1 MRGGRGGNLFGER
14 DSASK
19 PCILNNS
26 RHEIQN
32 KSFKKTVYEI
42 MREKKF
48 ENVSLSKFIKIYQKL
63 IDKIKTLQPKMW
75 HALTQ
80 KLISILPFYSL

>member
-14 DSASK
+14 DSTSK

-32 KSFKKTVYEI
+32 KSFKKTVDEI
-42 MREKKF
+42 MREKNLKMF
-48 ENVSLSKFIKIYQKL
+48 HYQNLSKFIK
-63 IDKIKTLQPKMW
+63 
-75 HALTQ
+75 
-80 KLISILPFYSL
+80 S